1 MDRSFRP
8 VHTGGDADLAFAVV
22 VLASYFTTFSTLQ
35 TASSFD
41 LLMMIALGMTYIA
54 VGIYGYAFVARKQ
67 KLGLQLLYFAIQ
79 MTLAGLIVHMGKGV
93 SFNAMVLLPLAGHS
107 VVLLP
112 RNWRL
117 LVNLFIVF
125 VYVTATGLFTIGW
138 AQVWSGLPL
147 FLGGQIFIIIFTQ
160 MAVNEERARS
170 EVEKLYNDL
179 AEANQT
185 LREYAMQAEELAIT
199 KERNRMAREI
209 HDGLGHYL
217 TTIFMHIQAARAV
230 MKTDV
235 AKAQESLVTAQNQTQ
250 EALIDVRRS
259 VAALRDAPGGDLS
272 LLEEIEKLV
281 KSCENSG
288 LSAEMKIIGSPRS
301 LNSQSRWTV
310 YRAVQEAVSNI
321 NKHAHANCLNITLDY
336 SQSEKV
342 RLVVQDDGVGAEKYE
357 GGFGLVGM
365 RERINLVSGD
375 LAIVTA
381 PGEGFKLE
389 VKIPG

>member
-54 VGIYGYAFVARKQ
+54 VGIYGYSLVAGKQ

-79 MTLAGLIVHMGKGV
+79 MTLAGFIVHMGKGV

-125 VYVTATGLFTIGW
+125 VYVTATGLFTTGW
-138 AQVWSGLPL
+138 EQVWSGLPL

-301 LNSQSRWTV
+301 LNPQSRWTV
-310 YRAVQEAVSNI
+310 YRTVQEGVSNI
-321 NKHAHANCLNITLDY
+321 NKHAHATCLNITLDY
-336 SQSEKV
+336 SQSEKL
-342 RLVVQDDGVGAEKYE
+342 RLVVQDDGIGAEKID